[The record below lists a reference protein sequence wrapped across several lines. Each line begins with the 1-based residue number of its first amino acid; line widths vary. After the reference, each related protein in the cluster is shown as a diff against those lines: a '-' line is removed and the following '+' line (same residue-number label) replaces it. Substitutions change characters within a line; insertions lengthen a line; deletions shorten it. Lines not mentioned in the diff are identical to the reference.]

1 MSKNRVKVLMT
12 QMSLDIGGAETHI
25 LELAIGLT
33 KMGYDISV
41 ASNGGAYVEELTKN
55 GITHYTVPLHTKNPR
70 DVIRSYKMLC
80 SIVESQRFDLIHAHA
95 RIPGFISGKIC
106 KKYNIPFV
114 TTAHW
119 VFKTSYGLKYITN
132 WGDKT
137 VAVSSDIKKYL
148 LDNYSVRE
156 SDINVTINGIN
167 TERFSEQVDYSGVL
181 KEFGL
186 KQESFKIVYIS
197 RMDSDR
203 AKVAFQLCNIADR
216 LEQTIDDLEI
226 VIVGGG
232 DVFDDLSKLAGEV
245 NQKAGRNLVTLT
257 GARTD
262 INKFVA
268 MSDLF
273 VGVSRSALEAMGG
286 RKPVIVAG
294 NEGYIGLFTKDQLE
308 TAILSNF
315 TCRNTEEPQEQ
326 KLYEDIIRFYE
337 MPSQQK
343 NEIADYSKQLILERY
358 SVEKMAADTADAYR
372 AALSLNKI
380 PRYGRVD
387 AMISG
392 YYGFNNSGD
401 ETLLNALIN
410 VLKKEKEDID
420 LLVLSKN
427 PEETQRQHKV
437 SSINRMSYLKILYW
451 MKHSRLLISG
461 GGSLLQDVTSTK
473 SLLYYLFIIQMG
485 KMLGLKIMIYANG
498 VGPIRKKCNR
508 RIVRKVLN
516 KVDYITLREETS
528 KQELEALGVANPP
541 VEVTADP
548 AFTIEVNH
556 AGKARLSLPEGRKY
570 YVVSIRCWKDFDDK
584 LIGIL
589 SKVYSYIWKKY
600 GYIPVFLPMQFPS
613 DLAFSKMT
621 AKEIKFGAV
630 FAEEYMR
637 ADEMMDIIQHSEFV
651 IAMRLH
657 TIIYAANV
665 CVPSIGISYD
675 PKVNS
680 FMHSV
685 NNNLVLEIDD
695 ISEKNLQ
702 SLVDEMIEHNASYRD
717 ILESKISEFKLLAE
731 KNAKIAVELM
741 K

>member
-1 MSKNRVKVLMT
+1 MSKKRIKVLMT

-25 LELAIGLT
+25 LELAIGLV

-55 GITHYTVPLHTKNPR
+55 GIAHYKVPLHTKRPQ
-70 DVIRSYKMLC
+70 DVIKSYKILC
-80 SIVESQRFDLIHAHA
+80 NIVEEQRFDLIHAHA

-119 VFKTSYGLKYITN
+119 VFKTSYGLKYITD

-137 VAVSSDIKKYL
+137 IAVSSDIKKYL
-148 LDNYSVRE
+148 LDNYKIRE
-156 SDINVTINGIN
+156 EDINVTINGIN
-167 TERFSEQVDYSGVL
+167 TERFSEQVDYYEVL
-181 KEFGL
+181 KTFHL

-216 LEQTIDDLEI
+216 LDKKIENLEI

-245 NQKAGRNLVTLT
+245 NQKVGRKLVTLT

-273 VGVSRSALEAMGG
+273 IGVSRSALEAMGG
-286 RKPVIVAG
+286 RKPVILAG
-294 NEGYIGLFTKDQLE
+294 NEGYIGLFTKDKIE
-308 TAILSNF
+308 TAVQSNF
-315 TCRNTEEPQEQ
+315 TCRNTGEPEE
-326 KLYEDIIRFYE
+326 KRLYEDIVCFCE
-337 MPSQQK
+337 MPAAEK
-343 NEIADYSKQLILERY
+343 HEIADYSKQVILEHY
-358 SVEKMAADTADAYR
+358 SVEKMASDTSSAYR
-372 AALSLNKI
+372 AALSQNKI
-380 PRYGRVD
+380 PRYGRTD
-387 AMISG
+387 AIVSG

-410 VLKKEKEDID
+410 VLRREKEDID
-420 LLVLSKN
+420 LIVLSKN

-485 KMLGLKIMIYANG
+485 KLLGLKVMVYANG
-498 VGPIRKKCNR
+498 VGPIHKKANR
-508 RIVRKVLN
+508 RMVRKVLN
-516 KVDYITLREETS
+516 KVDYITLREENS
-528 KQELEALGVANPP
+528 KQELEALGVTKPP
-541 VEVTADP
+541 IEVTADP
-548 AFTIEVNH
+548 AFTIEVNPM
-556 AGKARLSLPEGRKY
+556 GKAKLSLPSGRKY
-570 YVVSIRCWKDFDDK
+570 YVVSIRRWKDYDKK
-584 LIGIL
+584 LIALL
-589 SKVYSYIWKKY
+589 SKTYSYIWKKY

-630 FAEEYMR
+630 FAEKYMR
-637 ADEMMDIIQHSEFV
+637 ADEMLDIIQQSEFV

-685 NNNLVLEIDD
+685 INNLVMEMTNLSEIDM
-695 ISEKNLQ
+695 Q
-702 SLVDEMIEHNASYRD
+702 HFVDEIIENNHSYRKK
-717 ILESKISEFKLLAE
+717 LESKISEFKLLAE